1 MTTNHDSGHAIN
13 VANMEDLISF
23 INGDGGTYNP
33 SNNSIKLNQL
43 QTLLLNSKSALQ
55 MMKNTK
61 TAYDNSTNAREISFA
76 PLKKNATRIMA
87 ALEASGAVQQTIDD
101 ARTINHKIQGT
112 HHHKTTT
119 DTTAAPAQP
128 AADNTAVPP
137 VVHHSTAQQSY
148 DYQIDNFGKLVVL
161 LTNEPLYSPNE
172 TDLNVPG
179 LNTTLAN
186 MQSTNTNVI
195 NAYTDISN
203 ARINRY
209 TVLYADNTGLVDIA
223 YAVKQYVKSVYGATS
238 PQYKQLTGLIFKKI
252 QA

>member
-76 PLKKNATRIMA
+76 PLKKNTTRIMA

-112 HHHKTTT
+112 HITKQPLTQQLRRRSLPLTMHPILPLFITRQLNRVTTT
-119 DTTAAPAQP
+119 RLIT
-128 AADNTAVPP
+128 
-137 VVHHSTAQQSY
+137 SES
-148 DYQIDNFGKLVVL
+148 L
-161 LTNEPLYSPNE
+161 LYYLPT
-172 TDLNVPG
+172 
-179 LNTTLAN
+179 
-186 MQSTNTNVI
+186 
-195 NAYTDISN
+195 
-203 ARINRY
+203 NRY
-209 TVLYADNTGLVDIA
+209 T
-223 YAVKQYVKSVYGATS
+223 
-238 PQYKQLTGLIFKKI
+238 PLTKLT
-252 QA
+252 